1 MQSKTE
7 SRILSLVQPHLL
19 ELLGY
24 APIEPA
30 ELLAERLGIAPER
43 IVKLDGNENP
53 YGPSPGTVTALAEFN
68 DYNRY
73 PDPQQRSL
81 RAALSDYTGV
91 ADEHIVAGAGSDEL
105 IDLLL
110 RAVVGKGDGVIE
122 CPPTFGMY
130 GFSTRVAGGRS
141 VVVPR
146 RDDFSLDM
154 PAILAA
160 AGEAKI
166 IFLASPDNPTGTPL
180 SGGELEQLL
189 DTDLLVV
196 IDEAYFE
203 FAGDGEDFV
212 SLVPQRENLV
222 VLRTFSKWAGLAGLR
237 AGYGIMPAALAD
249 VLMHMKPPYSPS
261 IAAEVAMLASLEDRE
276 LLMERVGEIVRERE
290 RMADALT
297 ALEMPDVYPSRAN
310 FLLARLHGGD
320 ARAVHDALAEQGV
333 FVRYFDTPE
342 LQDCLR
348 FSVGTSSDTDRLV
361 AALRVQQGG
370 RGGERGR

>member
-1 MQSKTE
+1 MQPKTE

-53 YGPSPGTVTALAEFN
+53 YGPSPGTVTALAECK

-91 ADEHIVAGAGSDEL
+91 AGEHIVAGAGSDEL

-154 PAILAA
+154 PGIRAV

-166 IFLASPDNPTGTPL
+166 IFLASPNNPTGNPL
-180 SGGELEQLL
+180 SGDELEQLL

-196 IDEAYFE
+196 IDEAYIE
-203 FAGDGEDFV
+203 FAGAGEDEDFV
-212 SLVPQRENLV
+212 SLVPERENLV

-276 LLMERVGEIVRERE
+276 LLMERVGQIVSERK

-297 ALEMPDVYPSRAN
+297 ALEMLDIYPSQAN
-310 FLLARLHGGD
+310 FLLARLHDGD
-320 ARAVHDALAEQGV
+320 ARAVHDALAEQG
-333 FVRYFDTPE
+333 
-342 LQDCLR
+342 
-348 FSVGTSSDTDRLV
+348 
-361 AALRVQQGG
+361 
-370 RGGERGR
+370 

>member
-1 MQSKTE
+1 MQPKTE

-53 YGPSPGTVTALAEFN
+53 YGPSPGTVTALAECK

-73 PDPQQRSL
+73 PDPHQRSL

-91 ADEHIVAGAGSDEL
+91 AGEYIVAGAGSDEL

-110 RAVVGKGDGVIE
+110 RAVAGKGDGVIE

-154 PAILAA
+154 PGIRAV

-166 IFLASPDNPTGTPL
+166 IFLASPNNPTGNPL
-180 SGGELEQLL
+180 SGDELEQLL

-196 IDEAYFE
+196 IDEAYIE
-203 FAGDGEDFV
+203 FAGSGEDEDFV

-276 LLMERVGEIVRERE
+276 LLMERVGQIVSERK

-297 ALEMPDVYPSRAN
+297 ALEMLDIYPSQAN
-310 FLLARLHGGD
+310 FLLARLHDGD

-342 LQDCLR
+342 LQHCLR
-348 FSVGTSSDTDRLV
+348 ISAGTSSDTDRLL
-361 AALRVQQGG
+361 AALREQ
-370 RGGERGR
+370 GGERGR